1 MAEELKTNNMPGK
14 HGPVYKM
21 KYQGNHK
28 DFPFKSSPTEFK
40 VGKMIVNR
48 VKSHVKGKIQDF
60 KNKFSLKDNSENDS
74 EKKDSLGLGIIKD
87 IAGGVADWIKTP
99 KAPTTPMAK
108 RSPQKFASLGR
119 AISMASGV
127 SGGNIVGGFNQAVGR
142 TPSGKVDN
150 FGNPMY
156 KKKKKY

>member
-1 MAEELKTNNMPGK
+1 MPGK

-28 DFPFKSSPTEFK
+28 DFPFKSSPAEFK
-40 VGKMIVNR
+40 VGKMIVDR

-60 KNKFSLKDNSENDS
+60 KNKFSLKDSENDS
-74 EKKDSLGLGIIKD
+74 EKKDGLGLGIIKD
-87 IAGGVADWIKTP
+87 IAGGVVDFIKTP
-99 KAPTTPMAK
+99 KAPSADIAMNTNIPTTPMAK

-119 AISMASGV
+119 AISMTSGG
-127 SGGNIVGGFNQAVGR
+127 GGNIIGGFNQAVGR

-150 FGNPMY
+150 FGNPIY